1 MAKMRRNKI
10 GKFPQMKLELL
21 AQFQELLDF
30 EIKHDFFKEGV
41 FSSGKVRLMP
51 TEITLK
57 ELSRHGLQYRTMPSG
72 FLLGYASTDS
82 YTPIQDINK
91 PLHLSFLLDVTDT
104 RFLNYTDLPF
114 EFDDNK
120 MFYFNN
126 KSLEKDDTEHK
137 NLSLDQYVTLEDKVE
152 ICNSVIIYDFEE
164 EQFGTEVQVVN
175 ALDEIVFEEILDD
188 GAVFCQISLIT
199 EPAGKYSILIDGLEE
214 KNFYLYT
221 GIRKP
226 FGVID
231 VIIDKDDFSDYA
243 LFDDDGDLVK
253 QTYNIRFGARSV
265 RWQYVLIENG
275 NDQMHKE
282 PLVYDTTKSE
292 GYTPMTFEDPEVD
305 TVGSGKEVFRVWSSE
320 SIPFKELQQ
329 EKFKLKTKRG
339 KSGVEW
345 IVQLPCASAL
355 GDLKVN
361 LLDKSEV
368 YSELIVYL

>member
-1 MAKMRRNKI
+1 MAKIKKNKI
-10 GKFPQMKLELL
+10 GKFPQMQLDLL

-30 EIKHDFFKEGV
+30 EIKHDFFQGGI
-41 FSSGKVRLMP
+41 FSSGKVRLVP

-57 ELSRHGLQYRTMPSG
+57 ELSRHGLQYRSMQSG

-82 YTPIQDINK
+82 YTPIQDITK
-91 PLHLSFLLDVTDT
+91 PLHLSLLLEVTDT

-114 EFDDNK
+114 EFEDNK

-126 KSLEKDDTEHK
+126 RSLEKDDTEHK
-137 NLSLDQYVTLEDKVE
+137 NLSLDQYVTSEDKVE

-164 EQFGTEVQVVN
+164 EQYGTEVQVVN
-175 ALDEIVFEEILDD
+175 ALEELVFEEILDD
-188 GAVFCQISLIT
+188 GAVFCEISLIT
-199 EPAGKYSILIDGLEE
+199 EPPGKYSILIDGLEE
-214 KNFYLYT
+214 KSFYLYT
-221 GIRKP
+221 GINKP

-231 VIIDKDDFSDYA
+231 IIIDKDDFSDYA
-243 LFDDDGDLVK
+243 LFDDKGGLVR
-253 QTYNIRFGARSV
+253 QNYNIRFGARSV

-275 NDQMHKE
+275 NNQMHTD
-282 PLVYDTTKSE
+282 PLIYDTNKSE
-292 GYTPMTFEDPEVD
+292 GYTPMDFEDPETEPLD
-305 TVGSGKEVFRVWSSE
+305 GGKEVFKVWSSE
-320 SIPFKELQQ
+320 PISFKELQQ

-355 GDLKVN
+355 GNLKVN

>member
-1 MAKMRRNKI
+1 MAKTKRNKI

-30 EIKHDFFKEGV
+30 EIKHDFFQAGI

-51 TEITLK
+51 TEVTLK
-57 ELSRHGLQYRTMPSG
+57 ELSRYGLQYRAMASG

-82 YTPIQDINK
+82 YTPIQDIGK

-126 KSLEKDDTEHK
+126 KSLEKDDAEHK
-137 NLSLDQYVTLEDKVE
+137 NLSLDQYVSSEDKVE

-164 EQFGTEVQVVN
+164 EQYGTEVQVVN

-214 KNFYLYT
+214 KTFYLYT

-231 VIIDKDDFSDYA
+231 IIIDKDDFSDYA
-243 LFDDDGDLVK
+243 LFDNDGDLVR

-282 PLVYDTTKSE
+282 PLVYDTNKSE
-292 GYTPMTFEDPEVD
+292 GYTPMAFEDPERD
-305 TVGSGKEVFRVWSSE
+305 IVGSGKEVFRVWSSE
-320 SIPFKELQQ
+320 SISFKELQQ

-345 IVQLPCASAL
+345 IVQLPCGSAL

>member
-1 MAKMRRNKI
+1 
-10 GKFPQMKLELL
+10 MKLELL

-137 NLSLDQYVTLEDKVE
+137 NLSLDQYVTVEDKVE

>member
-1 MAKMRRNKI
+1 MAKIKRNKQ

-30 EIKHDFFKEGV
+30 EIKHDFFNGGT
-41 FSSGKVRLMP
+41 FPRGKVRLTP
-51 TEITLK
+51 TDGTLK
-57 ELSRHGLQYRTMPSG
+57 ELSRNGLQYRSMPSG

-82 YTPIQDINK
+82 YTPIEDIDK
-91 PLHLSFLLDVTDT
+91 PVHLSILLDVTDS

-114 EFDDNK
+114 EFSDNEV
-120 MFYFNN
+120 FYFNN
-126 KSLEKDDTEHK
+126 KSLDKDDTEHK
-137 NLSLDQYVTLEDKVE
+137 NLSLDQYVTPEDKVE
-152 ICNSVIIYDFEE
+152 ICSSVIIYDFDE

-175 ALDEIVFEEILDD
+175 ALEQIVFEEILDD
-188 GAVFCQISLIT
+188 GAVSCEISLIG
-199 EPAGKYSILIDGLEE
+199 EPEGKYSILIDGLEE
-214 KNFYLYT
+214 KSFFLYT
-221 GIRKP
+221 GMKKI

-231 VIIDKDDFSDYA
+231 IIIDKEDFSDYT
-243 LFDDDGDLVK
+243 LFNDDGSLLK
-253 QTYNIRFGARSV
+253 QDYNIRFGARSV

-275 NDQMHKE
+275 GNQMHKD
-282 PLVYDTTKSE
+282 PIIYDTTKSE
-292 GYTPMTFEDPEVD
+292 GYTPMDFEDPETD
-305 TVGSGKEVFRVWSSE
+305 ILDGGKEVFRIWSLEEIS
-320 SIPFKELQQ
+320 FKELQQ

-355 GDLKVN
+355 GNLKVN

>member
-1 MAKMRRNKI
+1 MAKIKKSKK

-21 AQFQELLDF
+21 AQFQELLEF
-30 EIKHDFFKEGV
+30 EIKHDFFNAGV
-41 FSSGKVRLMP
+41 FPRGKINLKP
-51 TEITLK
+51 TEGTLK
-57 ELSRHGLQYRTMPSG
+57 ELSRNGLQYRSMPSG

-82 YTPIQDINK
+82 YTPIEDIEK
-91 PLHLSFLLDVTDT
+91 PVHLSILMDIDDS

-120 MFYFNN
+120 VFYFNN
-126 KSLEKDDTEHK
+126 RSLDKDDTEHK
-137 NLSLDQYVTLEDKVE
+137 NLSLDQYVTPEDKVE
-152 ICNSVIIYDFEE
+152 ICSSVIIYDFDE

-188 GAVFCQISLIT
+188 GAVSCEISLIN
-199 EPAGKYSILIDGLEE
+199 EPEGKYSILVDGLEE
-214 KNFYLYT
+214 KSFFLYT
-221 GIRKP
+221 GMKKL

-231 VIIDKDDFSDYA
+231 IIIDKDDFSDYA
-243 LFDDDGDLVK
+243 LFNDEGALIK
-253 QTYNIRFGARSV
+253 QTYNIRFAARSV

-275 NDQMHKE
+275 NDQMHKD
-282 PLVYDTTKSE
+282 PLIYDTNKSE
-292 GYTPMTFEDPEVD
+292 GYTPMEFEDSETD
-305 TVGSGKEVFRVWSSE
+305 ALDGGKEVFRVWSSDP
-320 SIPFKELQQ
+320 IPFKELQQ

-355 GDLKVN
+355 GNLKVN

>member
-1 MAKMRRNKI
+1 MAKIKKNKK

-30 EIKHDFFKEGV
+30 EIKHDFFQTGV
-41 FSSGKVRLMP
+41 FPRGKVGLRP
-51 TEITLK
+51 TEGTLK
-57 ELSRHGLQYRTMPSG
+57 ELSRHGLQYRSMPSG

-82 YTPIQDINK
+82 YTPVKDIDK
-91 PLHLSFLLDVTDT
+91 PLHLSFLLDVADT

-114 EFDDNK
+114 EFEDNK
-120 MFYFNN
+120 IFYFNN
-126 KSLEKDDTEHK
+126 RSLEKDDTEHK
-137 NLSLDQYVTLEDKVE
+137 NLSLDQYVTAEDKVE
-152 ICNSVIIYDFEE
+152 ICSSVIIYDFEE
-164 EQFGTEVQVVN
+164 EQYGTEVQVVN
-175 ALDEIVFEEILDD
+175 ALEQIVFEEILDD
-188 GAVFCQISLIT
+188 GAVFCEISLID
-199 EPAGKYSILIDGLEE
+199 EPEGKYSILIDGLEE
-214 KNFYLYT
+214 KSFFLYT
-221 GIRKP
+221 GMNKI

-243 LFDDDGDLVK
+243 LFDNDGALVR
-253 QTYNIRFGARSV
+253 QDYNIRFGARSV

-275 NDQMHKE
+275 SNQMHTD
-282 PLVYDTTKSE
+282 PLVYDTNKSE
-292 GYTPMTFEDPEVD
+292 GYTPMDFEDTETEALD
-305 TVGSGKEVFRVWSSE
+305 GGKEVFKVWSSE
-320 SIPFKELQQ
+320 PISFKELQQ

-355 GDLKVN
+355 GNLKVN